1 MPGLTSD
8 RLAIEQ
14 IVSNIVENAIKYLQP
29 GRSPRIEI
37 SGHREGPRATFA
49 IADNGR
55 GIDPKDHE
63 RIFDLFRRS
72 GQQDQPG
79 EGIGLAHTRALAYR
93 LGGTISVES
102 ELGKGATFR
111 INLPIHYAGD
121 QGATA

>member
-1 MPGLTSD
+1 LPEITCD

-14 IVSNIVENAIKYLQP
+14 IIGNLVENAIKYMPP
-29 GRSPRIEI
+29 GRSGRIEI
-37 SGHREGPRATFA
+37 RGQTEGDRALFEV
-49 IADNGR
+49 ADNGR

-72 GQQDQPG
+72 GVQDQPG

-102 ELGKGATFR
+102 ELGRGATFR
-111 INLPIHYAGD
+111 INLPVAFGAE
-121 QGATA
+121 QGALA